1 MGDDDNVTQ
10 GKSLNEA
17 EFFFYFDHIK
27 VLTLSS
33 DTPPSTWWWSQWWKW
48 KEYYQKCQADTVSVP

>member
-17 EFFFYFDHIK
+17 ETFPFYFRAQ
-27 VLTLSS
+27 
-33 DTPPSTWWWSQWWKW
+33 PSAN
-48 KEYYQKCQADTVSVP
+48 EI